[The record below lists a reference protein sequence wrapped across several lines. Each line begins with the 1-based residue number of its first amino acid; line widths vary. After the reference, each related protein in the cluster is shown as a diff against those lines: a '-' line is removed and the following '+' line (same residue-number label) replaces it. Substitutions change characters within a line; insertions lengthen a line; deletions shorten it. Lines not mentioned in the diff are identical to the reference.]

1 MLKHLESEVRLSDTA
16 YDLRMLTG
24 REPLTNPQDN
34 SIWMG
39 ASQDWPV
46 LNLWF
51 KIEPESALVQ
61 SQKGLNLV
69 RQVLNDQWNTY
80 GIYAADGYG
89 VGGRPWITS
98 HYGFH
103 IVFWHLPFALSGQY
117 VDLSNGTLTFSPA
130 LSVPY
135 TLPVL
140 IPNLFGSLSVIASSN
155 DNRLF
160 TLSLSIGNLSLN
172 TLAVY
177 NVVYPGSVHLTAGQS
192 VQWAG

>member
-1 MLKHLESEVRLSDTA
+1 
-16 YDLRMLTG
+16 
-24 REPLTNPQDN
+24 
-34 SIWMG
+34 MG
-39 ASQDWPV
+39 ASQDWSV

-51 KIEPESALVQ
+51 DIEPQTALVQ

-69 RQVLNDQWNTY
+69 RQVLNDQWNTH

-89 VGGRPWITS
+89 VGGKPWITS

-103 IVFWHLPFALSGQY
+103 MVFWHLPFALSGQY
-117 VDLSNGTLTFSPA
+117 VDLSNGTLTFSPV
-130 LSVPY
+130 LSIPY
-135 TLPVL
+135 ALPVL
-140 IPNLFGSLSVIASSN
+140 IPNIFGSLSVISSLN

-160 TLSLSIGNLSLN
+160 TLSLSIGSLSLN

-192 VQWAG
+192 VQWVG